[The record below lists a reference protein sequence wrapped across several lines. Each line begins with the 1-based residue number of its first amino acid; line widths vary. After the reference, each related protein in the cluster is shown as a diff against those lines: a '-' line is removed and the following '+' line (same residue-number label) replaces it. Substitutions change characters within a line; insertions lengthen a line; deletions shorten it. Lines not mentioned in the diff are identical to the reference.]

1 MKKPII
7 PGGGSRTILLSKRAN
22 IFYLDRV
29 KVYVRNERV
38 IYQIVE
44 QDSAL
49 DYNLPDCN
57 TAMVLLGKGSSITDA
72 AIRSLAKSG
81 VVVGFAGSG
90 GAPAHALMD
99 FVFLNPADEYRP
111 TEYCQAWVE
120 LWQDPNR
127 KLKAARALQA
137 GRVSH
142 VQKAFSASPRLVS
155 EGVGPPQVEATTF
168 LQAIAASKSEK
179 DLLLAEALWTKAL
192 YRMLAVG
199 LRVNDFSRQPGE
211 GIDTINRLLDHG
223 NYLLY
228 GLATV
233 ALHALGIP
241 PAFALIH
248 GKTRRG
254 ALVFDVADLFKDAY
268 VLPRAFDWGTKEF
281 KGKREQGFRADLI
294 DACQK
299 DEVLDKMIETIK
311 ALIKT

>member
-1 MKKPII
+1 MKKPLI

-22 IFYLDRV
+22 IFYLDKV

-38 IYQIVE
+38 LYQMVD
-44 QDSAL
+44 QGSAL

-57 TAMVLLGKGSSITDA
+57 TAIVLLGKGSSITDA
-72 AIRSLAKSG
+72 AIRALAKSG
-81 VVVGFAGSG
+81 VVVGFAGTG
-90 GAPAHALMD
+90 GTPAHALMD

-120 LWQDPNR
+120 LWRDPVL
-127 KLKAARALQA
+127 KLRAARALQA

-142 VQKAFSASPRLVS
+142 VQKAFSTYPRFLTES
-155 EGVGPPQVEATTF
+155 IGAPQAEATAF
-168 LQAIAASKSEK
+168 LQAISASLSEQ
-179 DLLLAEALWTKAL
+179 DLLVAEAVWTKAL
-192 YRMLAVG
+192 YRKLAVG

-254 ALVFDVADLFKDAY
+254 ALVFDIADLFKDAY
-268 VLPRAFDWGTKEF
+268 VLPRAFDWGTKDF

-311 ALIKT
+311 LLLKT